1 MKTLH
6 SIKRLDKN
14 QREKKILLGLVD
26 YYLRSGKPVG
36 SNSLKEAGFDE
47 LSSATIRNYFA
58 QLEKEGYL
66 TQAHISGGRAPTPLA
81 FRLYAQEYVDQ
92 EHPLD
97 TPSVFAPLK
106 EFEGKEIAPFLQQAT
121 ELLSQQSSC
130 AVFLSAPRF
139 DQDFITDMKLVSIDP
154 NRCLVVLISDFGV
167 IQTELMQLP
176 ARTSSIAIRRM
187 EMHLQA
193 KLRGSLD
200 LPPLEENEELFV
212 QEIYKEAMLRYLVS
226 YSTFTDEDIHRT
238 GFSRLLHHEDF
249 QETAQLAASLS
260 LFENLAGLRL
270 LLRETKHLNRLKF
283 WIGEELAPYTRLNP
297 NCAALA
303 IPFYL
308 RGQVAGAVGLLG
320 PIRLPYRQLF
330 PLLRQFSM
338 TISHTLTH
346 ILCKFRLSFRQP
358 GEDQKWILKE
368 EQRLLGHSRLVLLDH
383 TSQNKES

>member
-1 MKTLH
+1 MKTLL
-6 SIKRLDKN
+6 SIKKLDKN

-36 SNSLKEAGFDE
+36 SNSLKEAGFEE

-58 QLEKEGYL
+58 QLEQEGYL
-66 TQAHISGGRAPTPLA
+66 TQAHTSGGRAPTPLA
-81 FRLYAQEYVDQ
+81 FRLYAQEYVNQ
-92 EHPLD
+92 EEPE
-97 TPSVFAPLK
+97 SFSSAWGSLK
-106 EFEGKEIAPFLQQAT
+106 EFEGKEIALFLQQAT
-121 ELLSQQSSC
+121 ERLSQQSSC

-139 DQDFITDMKLVSIDP
+139 DQDFITDMKLVSIDA
-154 NRCLVVLISDFGV
+154 NRCLVVLVSDFGV

-176 ARTSSIAIRRM
+176 ARLSSLAIRRM
-187 EMHLQA
+187 ETYLQA
-193 KLRGSLD
+193 KLLRHLD
-200 LPPLEENEELFV
+200 VPPLEEQEELVV
-212 QEIYKEAMLRYLVS
+212 QEIYKESMLRYLVG

-238 GFSRLLHHEDF
+238 GFSCLLRHEDF

-283 WIGEELAPYTRLNP
+283 WIGEDLAPYTRLTP

-308 RGQVAGAVGLLG
+308 RGQVAGAVGLIG

-330 PLLRQFSM
+330 PLLRQFS
-338 TISHTLTH
+338 TILSQTLTH

-358 GEDQKWILKE
+358 GEDQKWIFKE

-383 TSQNKES
+383 TSQNKEP